1 MVLLEIL
8 LVPKTLREIVKYA
21 TTSLSVDIYKYVFVI
36 FLSSKDI
43 ALFLSLRKLS
53 KSLFLEHL
61 KVWHKSLT
69 KSLSYSSRSD
79 ESATKVRE
87 P

>member
-69 KSLSYSSRSD
+69 KSLSYLSRSD